1 MISTLHGDLDVIATA
16 VDLVVPA
23 DSPRRR
29 GTLCRIRGTVL
40 GQPVNMELVADL
52 ETGELMLFS
61 PDGFN
66 GSFRLGDLLVAQVTL
81 QLQKA
86 MAERAELGGAHA
98 QAH

>member
-16 VDLVVPA
+16 MDLVIPA
-23 DSPRRR
+23 DSQRRR
-29 GTLCRIRGTVL
+29 ASMCRIRGTVL
-40 GQPVNMELVADL
+40 GQPVNMELVCDL
-52 ETGELMLFS
+52 DTGELMLFS

-66 GSFRLGDLLVAQVTL
+66 GSFRLGDMLVAEVTL

-86 MAERAELGGAHA
+86 MAERADLEGGHA